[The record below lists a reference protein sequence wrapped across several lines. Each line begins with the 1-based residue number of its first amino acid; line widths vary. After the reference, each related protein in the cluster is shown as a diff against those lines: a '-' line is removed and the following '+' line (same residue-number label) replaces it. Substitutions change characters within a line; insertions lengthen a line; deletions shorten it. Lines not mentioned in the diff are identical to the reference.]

1 MNLYFSIEVISF
13 LNFILFSLLC
23 FTRIENKID
32 INKITYLFNLLLMVS
47 ISLFQHVI
55 LLELISNKLALVLS
69 LFNLIVLFTF
79 FLLSMISFQFIRLRI
94 LFIPFFFI
102 ILVFRF
108 LIAISSLDD
117 ENSISFFNNQFLV
130 IHIFTSL
137 LSYSLITIS
146 LVTSFCTYIQDLFLK
161 KMKYNKIVNEFL
173 PSMYESELLA
183 IRFLYITIF
192 FLIISLITGLYYFIE
207 TGENLIYFFNEKVI
221 LSLLTLFL
229 TLLIIIIRA
238 LKGLSGQMIFKMI
251 FLSFV
256 LISFS
261 YFGIRLI
268 A

>member
-1 MNLYFSIEVISF
+1 
-13 LNFILFSLLC
+13 
-23 FTRIENKID
+23 
-32 INKITYLFNLLLMVS
+32 
-47 ISLFQHVI
+47 
-55 LLELISNKLALVLS
+55 
-69 LFNLIVLFTF
+69 
-79 FLLSMISFQFIRLRI
+79 
-94 LFIPFFFI
+94 
-102 ILVFRF
+102 
-108 LIAISSLDD
+108 
-117 ENSISFFNNQFLV
+117 
-130 IHIFTSL
+130 
-137 LSYSLITIS
+137 
-146 LVTSFCTYIQDLFLK
+146 
-161 KMKYNKIVNEFL
+161 MKYNKIVNEFL

-183 IRFLYITIF
+183 IRFLYLTIF